1 MTRPY
6 NWWNLKFGGDI
17 SFSNLSSKSDTE
29 GNIESDQNGNITST
43 SFFTSSTFT
52 IKEHLKL
59 DMNTWMWMTE
69 LTDGKIHPMHSTSLA
84 LKYDFLNKFSF
95 IFKVDDLLDSRKF
108 SIETASQYNLSEV
121 VYRDVMD
128 YERKRNGRN
137 LVMSFEYRFGD
148 YKENQFKRS
157 SHDRDG
163 GDMMGY

>member
-1 MTRPY
+1 
-6 NWWNLKFGGDI
+6 
-17 SFSNLSSKSDTE
+17 
-29 GNIESDQNGNITST
+29 
-43 SFFTSSTFT
+43 
-52 IKEHLKL
+52 
-59 DMNTWMWMTE
+59 MTE

-108 SIETASQYNLSEV
+108 SIETSSQYNLSEV
-121 VYRDVMD
+121 VYRDAMD

-148 YKENQFKRS
+148 YKENKFKRG
-157 SHDRDG
+157 SHGHGHDG